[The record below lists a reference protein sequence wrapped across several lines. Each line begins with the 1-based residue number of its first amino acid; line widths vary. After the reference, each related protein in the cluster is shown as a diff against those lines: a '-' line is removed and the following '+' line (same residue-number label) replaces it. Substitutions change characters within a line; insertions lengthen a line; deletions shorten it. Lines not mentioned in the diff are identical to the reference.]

1 LEFFSHVSLL
11 AKIRAVFTLGQGVV
25 RGISE
30 LTAEADPVA
39 FFKRWFDE
47 ACRAGIFDPDAMNVA
62 TSTADGVPS
71 ARVLLLK
78 GCDQRGFVF
87 FTHYDSRKSQELA
100 ENPHVAL
107 VFYWSVLERQVRVEG
122 KAERL
127 SEQESFD
134 YFKTR
139 PRGSRIGA
147 WASDQSAP
155 LAGREA
161 LEERVREYEEKF
173 RGEDVPLPPFW
184 GGYRVIP
191 HRIEFWQGRIN
202 RLHDRLCYTREG
214 NDWKVTRLYP

>member
-1 LEFFSHVSLL
+1 VSLL

-25 RGISE
+25 RGITE
-30 LTAEADPVA
+30 LTAENDPIK
-39 FFKRWFDE
+39 FFNRWFDD

-62 TSTADGVPS
+62 TSTADGAPS
-71 ARVLLLK
+71 SRMLLLK
-78 GCDQRGFVF
+78 ECDQRGFVF
-87 FTHYDSRKSQELA
+87 FTHYGSRKSQELV
-100 ENPHVAL
+100 ENPRVAL

-122 KAERL
+122 TVERL
-127 SEQESFD
+127 SEQESYD

-155 LAGREA
+155 LESRQG
-161 LEERVREYEEKF
+161 LERRVKEYKEKF

-191 HRIEFWQGRIN
+191 QRIEFWQGRID
-202 RLHDRLCYTREG
+202 RLHDRLCYTRDG
-214 NDWKVTRLYP
+214 DGWKVTRLYP